1 MSIFHCP
8 ICDLNVDSDYVP
20 IVDLGDELVCEK
32 HLDDKD
38 AAIKVVFFELAK
50 VRKEMKDESL
60 SAPRLDMY
68 LDRMQEILDNHMPVG
83 GA

>member
-1 MSIFHCP
+1 MSVFHCP
-8 ICDLNVDSDYVP
+8 ICDKNIDSDFEA

-32 HLDDKD
+32 HLDNVEV
-38 AAIKVVFFELAK
+38 AVSIVFHELAK
-50 VRKEMKDESL
+50 VRKEMRDESL